1 MATPLPAA
9 AFQRDRLTVLLYVAL
24 GTFGF
29 LQTVPGGVTPALRAD
44 FGYSYTTAGLHLT
57 LYAVGSVLAGL
68 LGPGL
73 DRRLGRHRLLLL
85 GLLGGAAGATGLG
98 LGRALPWTLL
108 SALVL
113 GGLGTLVL
121 LTVQTGLSDAHGEHR
136 PVAFSESNV
145 VASLGATTG
154 PLVIGAGAALL
165 GSWRW
170 GVLGLVAA
178 TLVVAWLVRHAPLPV
193 AVAEENDVPGGG
205 LPLGA
210 LAGIALIFC
219 AVVLEWC
226 VAYWAPTYLRD
237 VVGLERSTAV
247 AGGALFF
254 GAMLVGRIAGGVLA
268 RRYDPARIVVAALA
282 VFAVGLL
289 LQAVGTAPATAL
301 AGLAVLGL
309 GVSVLFPM
317 GLSLAVAAAPALA
330 GVISGRCIT
339 AGGVAV
345 LLGPLVVGRLA
356 DEVGLRP
363 ALLVLPVTLA
373 AAAGAL
379 AVVRAAAA
387 AEGRRPAVNGE
398 GGPVSARD
406 GRSSA
411 P

>member
-1 MATPLPAA
+1 MTSLPAA
-9 AFQRDRLTVLLYVAL
+9 AFQRDRLTVLLYLAL

-29 LQTVPGGVTPALRAD
+29 LQTVPGAVTPALRAE

-57 LYAVGSVLAGL
+57 AFAVGAVLAGL
-68 LGPGL
+68 FGPGL
-73 DRRLGRHRLLLL
+73 DRRLGRHRLLLA
-85 GLLGGAAGATGLG
+85 GLCGGATGATGLV
-98 LGRALPWTLL
+98 LGRALTWTLL
-108 SALVL
+108 SAFVL
-113 GGLGTLVL
+113 GALGTLVL
-121 LTVQTGLSDAHGEHR
+121 LIVQTGLSDAHGENR

-145 VASLGATTG
+145 VASVGATSG
-154 PLVIGAGAALL
+154 PLVVGIGAGLL

-170 GVLGLVAA
+170 GVLALVAA

-193 AVAEENDVPGGG
+193 AVVEEADVRGGR
-205 LPLGA
+205 LPLSA
-210 LAGIALIFC
+210 RAGIALVFC

-226 VAYWAPTYLRD
+226 VAYWAPTYLHD
-237 VVGLERSTAV
+237 VVALDRSTAV

-254 GAMLVGRIAGGVLA
+254 GAMLAGRIAGGVLA

-289 LQAVGTAPATAL
+289 LQAVGTAPATSL

-317 GLSLAVAAAPALA
+317 GLSLAVAAAPARA
-330 GVISGRCIT
+330 AVISGRCIT
-339 AGGVAV
+339 AGAVAV

-356 DEVGLRP
+356 DAVGLRP

-379 AVVRAAAA
+379 AVVRATTAAQ
-387 AEGRRPAVNGE
+387 GRRPAVSGE

>member
-1 MATPLPAA
+1 MAQGYPVGAPSLDGVTTP
-9 AFQRDRLTVLLYVAL
+9 AFERDRLTVLLYVAL

-29 LQTVPGGVTPALRAD
+29 LQTVPGAVTPALRAE

-57 LYAVGSVLAGL
+57 LYAAGSVLAGL

-73 DRRLGRHRLLLL
+73 DRRLGRHRLLLV
-85 GLLGGAAGATGLG
+85 GLLGGAAGATGLM

-113 GGLGTLVL
+113 GGLATLVL
-121 LTVQTGLSDAHGEHR
+121 LTVQTGLSDAHGVHR

-145 VASLGATTG
+145 VASVGTTTG
-154 PLVIGAGAALL
+154 PLVVGAGAGLL

-178 TLVVAWLVRHAPLPV
+178 AVVVAWLVRHAPLPV
-193 AVAEENDVPGGG
+193 AVAEEHDLRGGA
-205 LPLGA
+205 LPRGA
-210 LAGIALIFC
+210 LAGIALVFC

-237 VVGLERSTAV
+237 VVELERSTAV

-254 GAMLVGRIAGGVLA
+254 GAMLVGRLAGGVLA
-268 RRYDPARIVVAALA
+268 RRHDPARIVVGALA
-282 VFAVGLL
+282 VFAVGLA

-301 AGLAVLGL
+301 VGLAVLGL

-317 GLSLAVAAAPALA
+317 GLSLAVAAAPARA
-330 GVISGRCIT
+330 AVISGRCIT
-339 AGGVAV
+339 AGAVAV
-345 LLGPLVVGRLA
+345 LLGPLAVGRLA
-356 DEVGLRP
+356 DAVGLRA

-373 AAAGAL
+373 AAVGAL
-379 AVVRAAAA
+379 VVVRAAVQ
-387 AEGRRPAVNGE
+387 EEPVRSGRGA
-398 GGPVSARD
+398 
-406 GRSSA
+406 
-411 P
+411 

>member
-1 MATPLPAA
+1 VTTTVPAT

-29 LQTVPGGVTPALRAD
+29 LQTVPGAVTPALRAE

-73 DRRLGRHRLLLL
+73 DRRLGRHRLLLI
-85 GLLGGAAGATGLG
+85 GLLGGAAAATGLVF
-98 LGRALPWTLL
+98 GRALPWTLL

-113 GGLGTLVL
+113 GALGTLVL

-145 VASLGATTG
+145 VASVGATTG
-154 PLVIGAGAALL
+154 PLAVGVGAGLL

-178 TLVVAWLVRHAPLPV
+178 ALVVAWLVRHAPLPV
-193 AVAEENDVPGGG
+193 ALVEEHDVRGGRLPGSARAAVALV
-205 LPLGA
+205 
-210 LAGIALIFC
+210 FC

-237 VVGLERSTAV
+237 VVELERSTAV

-254 GAMLVGRIAGGVLA
+254 GAMLVGRVAGGVLA

-282 VFAVGLL
+282 VFGIGLL
-289 LQAVGTAPATAL
+289 LQAVGTAPVTSL
-301 AGLAVLGL
+301 VGLAVLGL

-317 GLSLAVAAAPALA
+317 GLSLAVAGAPSRAAL
-330 GVISGRCIT
+330 ISGRCIT
-339 AGGVAV
+339 AGAAAV
-345 LLGPLVVGRLA
+345 LLGPLAVGRLA
-356 DEVGLRP
+356 DAVGLRP
-363 ALLVLPVTLA
+363 ALLVLPVTLLA
-373 AAAGAL
+373 AVAAL
-379 AVVRAAAA
+379 AVVRTTA
-387 AEGRRPAVNGE
+387 PAR
-398 GGPVSARD
+398 GPAPGARAVRSAL
-406 GRSSA
+406 
-411 P
+411 

>member
-237 VVGLERSTAV
+237 VVGLKRSTAV

-289 LQAVGTAPATAL
+289 LQAVGTAPATVL